1 MRVLLT
7 GGGTGGHIYPA
18 LAIASELRRRVPDC
32 ELLYAGTREGLES
45 RIVPRAGLPFVTVS
59 ARGLVRKGPRELVA
73 GLLALARGLW
83 QADRLVAR
91 FRPDVVVGT
100 GGYVAAP
107 VALAAARRGVPVLI
121 QEQNAYPGATNRLLA
136 RWAAAVCIP
145 FEEGRRFFPPRARIY
160 VTGNPVRPEVLRADR
175 EEARRRLGIPPPARV
190 VLVTGGSRG
199 AERINGAALELAAA
213 VAERPDTVLLWACGE
228 RYHPQVR
235 ARLAARL
242 RAAGPRAG
250 GEKDRVRLFPYLDD
264 MAAAYA
270 AADLYVGRA
279 GATTLAEV
287 TARGLPAVLVP
298 SPNVAHQEQDHN
310 ARVLER
316 AGAARVIPD
325 AELTG
330 RRLVETVLALLA
342 DGDALRRMAAA
353 SRGLGRPGA
362 LADIVDRVLELAGM
376 PPGGGRA

>member
-45 RIVPRAGLPFVTVS
+45 RIVPRAGLPFVTIS
-59 ARGLVRKGPRELVA
+59 ARGLVRKRPREMAA
-73 GLLALARGLW
+73 GMLALVRGLW
-83 QADRLVAR
+83 QASRLIAR
-91 FRPDVVVGT
+91 FDPDVVVGT

-160 VTGNPVRPEVLRADR
+160 VTGNPVRPEVLQADS
-175 EEARRRLGIPPPARV
+175 EEARRRLGIPAGARV

-199 AERINGAALELAAA
+199 AERINRAALELAAA

-235 ARLAARL
+235 AQLAARL
-242 RAAGPRAG
+242 RAAGAG
-250 GEKDRVRLFPYLDD
+250 AESDRVRLFPYLDD

-270 AADLYVGRA
+270 VADLYVGRA

-298 SPNVAHQEQDHN
+298 SPNVAHNEQDHN

-342 DGDALRRMAAA
+342 DREGLRRMASA

-362 LADIVDRVLELAGM
+362 LADIVDRVLELAGV
-376 PPGGGRA
+376 PPASSRA

>member
-1 MRVLLT
+1 T
-7 GGGTGGHIYPA
+7 GGGTGGHVYPA
-18 LAIASELRRRVPDC
+18 LAIAAELRRRMPGC
-32 ELLYAGTREGLES
+32 ELLYVGTREGLES
-45 RIVPRAGLPFVTVS
+45 RIVPQAGLPFVTVS
-59 ARGLVRKGPRELVA
+59 ARGLMRKGPRDVMA
-73 GLLALARGLW
+73 GLLALARGVW

-107 VALAAARRGVPVLI
+107 VGLAAVRRGVPLLI

-145 FEEGRRFFPPRARIY
+145 FEDGRLFFPPRARVY
-160 VTGNPVRPEVLRADR
+160 VTGNPVRPEVLQADR
-175 EEARRRLGIPPPARV
+175 EEARRRLGIPPAARV

-199 AERINGAALELAAA
+199 AERINRATLELAAA
-213 VAERPDTVLLWACGE
+213 VMERPDTVLLWASGE
-228 RYHPQVR
+228 RYHAQVR

-242 RAAGPRAG
+242 RAAGAAGAG
-250 GEKDRVRLFPYLDD
+250 GERVRLFPYLDD
-264 MAAAYA
+264 MATAYA

-279 GATTLAEV
+279 GATTLAEI

-298 SPNVAHQEQDHN
+298 SPHVAHHEQDHN

-325 AELTG
+325 GELTG
-330 RRLVETVLALLA
+330 RRLVQAVLALLD
-342 DGDALRRMAAA
+342 DGEALRRMAAA
-353 SRGLGRPGA
+353 SMTLGRPGA
-362 LADIVDRVLELAGM
+362 LGEIVDRVLDLAGI
-376 PPGGGRA
+376 PAGRSGS